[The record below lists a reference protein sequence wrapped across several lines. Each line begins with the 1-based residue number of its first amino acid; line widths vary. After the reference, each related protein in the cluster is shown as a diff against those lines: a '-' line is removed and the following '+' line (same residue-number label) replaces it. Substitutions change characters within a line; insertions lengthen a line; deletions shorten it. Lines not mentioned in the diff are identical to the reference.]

1 MKERIRSLMMHAK
14 LTQQDF
20 ALRLEISAASL
31 SNIFNGKTNPT
42 NTHVCAVHKA
52 FPNVNI
58 NWLLFGEGNMFLDG
72 SDEGQELG
80 ENVAPVDLSS
90 AVSGSADVL
99 SATLPMVDED
109 YPSYPMQP
117 KSNMHRGQQQS
128 YSSQAAFIKNEKSCE
143 KTLRKVKEIRVFYDD
158 GTYESFIPTVK

>member
-1 MKERIRSLMMHAK
+1 MMHAK

-20 ALRLEISAASL
+20 AMRLEISAASL

-58 NWLLFGEGNMFLDG
+58 NWLLFGEGNMFSDG
-72 SDEGQELG
+72 SNEDLESG

-90 AVSGSADVL
+90 AVSESPDASVAKF
-99 SATLPMVDED
+99 SMVDEE
-109 YPSYPMQP
+109 YPTYQMPP
-117 KSNMHRGQQQS
+117 KANMHRGQQPA
-128 YSSQAAFIKNEKSCE
+128 YPSQAAFMKNEKSSE
-143 KTLRKVKEIRVFYDD
+143 KALRKVKEIRVFYDD